1 MSSPR
6 YYQMR
11 GILPSMSAVDVLGLV
26 GMTVPPVRFDACVD
40 SGGFGL
46 VYRARHLSLDS
57 DVAVKCLRIANLGRL
72 DDNMKQAVLGRFRDE
87 TRLMYRLSQGCLDI
101 VRCIGSGELVSPVSG
116 EITPYMILEWLEGQS
131 LSHDLRERRDKSMRP
146 RTLEEAVALLDSA
159 ATAVAYAHEQGVV
172 HRDIKP
178 GNLFFTQTP
187 TGVRLK
193 VLDFGLAKILDD
205 EAIGLRPSVETG
217 IGMAMCSP
225 SYGAPEQFNSTIGP
239 IGPWTDV
246 YSLTLVLLE
255 LMRGEKVRPAS
266 NLADGLLAAID
277 PERGSPRAS
286 QLGIKV
292 SRNIEDLLHRALAQ
306 NPLERPRDAGV
317 FWNALKELVKQSQ
330 MAATVMDANVMDA
343 MDRVR
348 AAQHEK
354 AQRFQQTQRTADAPP
369 IPAAPQ
375 TQPGPHGHAK
385 QQLAGTLML
394 GSGPPPP
401 NIPQPAPTP
410 TPATKPMA
418 KAPPRG
424 PTTAPLPPI
433 RMTAAQ
439 ADVRTTAPS
448 MRKSASPPP
457 KPASSIVSA
466 IVVFFAI
473 VIVGGGGVVAY
484 WWFRMR

>member
-1 MSSPR
+1 
-6 YYQMR
+6 
-11 GILPSMSAVDVLGLV
+11 MSAVDVLGLV

-72 DDNMKQAVLGRFRDE
+72 DEHMKKAVLGRFRDE
-87 TRLMYRLSQGCLDI
+87 TKLLYRLSQGCLDI
-101 VRCIGSGELVSPVSG
+101 VRCIGSGELISPVSG
-116 EITPYMILEWLEGQS
+116 DVTPYMILEWLDGRS
-131 LSHDLRERRDKSMRP
+131 LSQDLRDRRERRVRP
-146 RTLEEAVALLDSA
+146 RTLEEAVKLLDSA

-178 GNLFFTQTP
+178 GNLFFTETP

-217 IGMAMCSP
+217 VGMAMCSP
-225 SYGAPEQFNSTIGP
+225 SYGAPEQFSSQIGP

-246 YSLTLVLLE
+246 YSLTIVLLE
-255 LMRGEKVRPAS
+255 LMRGEKVRPAG
-266 NLADGLLAAID
+266 NLAEGLLAAID

-286 QLGIKV
+286 QLGINV
-292 SRNIEDLLHRALAQ
+292 PRPVEDLLHRALAQ

-317 FWNALKELVKQSQ
+317 FWNALKELVKQSH

-348 AAQHEK
+348 AAQREQ
-354 AQRFQQTQRTADAPP
+354 AQQSQPTPQ
-369 IPAAPQ
+369 APQ
-375 TQPGPHGHAK
+375 TQPGPFSQQSQQK
-385 QQLAGTLML
+385 QKFAGTLLM
-394 GSGPPPP
+394 GGAPPA
-401 NIPQPAPTP
+401 NVPQPQPTP
-410 TPATKPMA
+410 KPDTKPMPN
-418 KAPPRG
+418 APQPHRSSG
-424 PTTAPLPPI
+424 TATAPLPPMQQGMHHHP
-433 RMTAAQ
+433 RP
-439 ADVRTTAPS
+439 DPVRTTDPSQARMAP
-448 MRKSASPPP
+448 AAQ
-457 KPASSIVSA
+457 KPASSILGA
-466 IVVFFAI
+466 
-473 VIVGGGGVVAY
+473 VIVFLLIVLVGSGGVAVY